1 MNERRLEY
9 TIEGVEVLHIGDL
22 NGVREVLKEEHIESE
37 ITGDKIGIYEVG
49 CRDLSTCDIEELEEK
64 ASYIVDGLRKYE
76 GILDF
81 DYELGGEYPIELTVI
96 FE

>member
-1 MNERRLEY
+1 MNEGRLEY

-22 NGVREVLKEEHIESE
+22 EGIREVLKGIHVESE
-37 ITGDKIGIYEVG
+37 LSEDKIGVYEAG
-49 CRDLSTCDIEELEEK
+49 CRDLSTCGIDELEEK
-64 ASYIVDGLRKYE
+64 ASYIVDHLRKYE

-81 DYELGGEYPIELTVI
+81 DYELGGEYPIELIII